1 MEKRKIVLTF
11 PQELVDKPVT
21 YHLIKDYDLVINIL
35 RANVTPKE
43 QGVLVLELQGA
54 AKNIDQGI
62 AYLKKTGL
70 AIQSLIE
77 DIKWD
82 ETKCIHCTECVT
94 VCPTGAFEVDRA
106 NMKIVFNR
114 DKCIAC
120 GLCVSLCPY
129 HAMEIII

>member
-11 PQELVDKPVT
+11 PHELVTKPIT

-43 QGVLVLELQGA
+43 QGVLVLELLGEG
-54 AKNIDQGI
+54 KNLEQGI
-62 AYLKKTGL
+62 NYLKTTGVT
-70 AIQSLIE
+70 IQSLIE

-82 ETKCIHCTECVT
+82 ERKCIHCTECVT
-94 VCPTGAFEVDRA
+94 VCPTGAFELDRST
-106 NMKIVFNR
+106 MKIVFNR
-114 DKCIAC
+114 DTCIAC